1 MEERINSA
9 YKTSLTFSKEHYEN
23 FPVILFSVS
32 KELKKHIAIIYK
44 FARQADDLADEGYI
58 SQNERLF
65 FLNEYEKDFIE
76 ALNGKFKNDFWVALK
91 NTCDKF
97 QIDKKLFLDL
107 ISAFKQDIIKKR
119 YETDSEI
126 LDYCKRSANPIGRIL
141 LKIFKVED
149 NEALI
154 ASDKICTALQL
165 TNFYQDVSIDIQKN
179 RIYASKEMMRK
190 YSVAEEDFLNLNCN
204 ENVKLL
210 FKELIEKTYKM
221 FNEGK
226 VIQSYVPKS
235 FLLQIRMTILGGEK
249 ILHKIVENDYDV
261 FNKRP
266 KLNKKDFL
274 LILLKSFRN
283 V

>member
-58 SQNERLF
+58 SQNERMFL
-65 FLNEYEKDFIE
+65 LNEYEKDFIE

-119 YETDSEI
+119 YETDFEI

-179 RIYASKEMMRK
+179 RIYASKEMMQK
-190 YSVAEEDFLNLNCN
+190 YSVTEEDFLNLNCN

-249 ILHKIVENDYDV
+249 ILYKIVENDYDV

>member
-65 FLNEYEKDFIE
+65 LLNEYEKDFIE
-76 ALNGKFKNDFWVALK
+76 ALNGKFKNDFWLALK

-97 QIDKKLFLDL
+97 QIDKKFFLDL

-119 YETDSEI
+119 YETDFEI

-154 ASDKICTALQL
+154 ASDKICIALQL

-190 YSVAEEDFLNLNCN
+190 YSVTEEDFLNLNCN

>member
-65 FLNEYEKDFIE
+65 LLNEYEKDFIE
-76 ALNGKFKNDFWVALK
+76 ALNGKFKNDFWLALK

-190 YSVAEEDFLNLNCN
+190 YSVTEEDFLNLNFN

-226 VIQSYVPKS
+226 VIQSYLPKS

-249 ILHKIVENDYDV
+249 ILYKIVENDYDV

>member
-65 FLNEYEKDFIE
+65 LLNEYEKDFIE
-76 ALNGKFKNDFWVALK
+76 ALNGKFKNDFWLALK

-97 QIDKKLFLDL
+97 QIDKKFFLDL

-119 YETDSEI
+119 YETDFEI

-154 ASDKICTALQL
+154 ASDKICIALQL

-190 YSVAEEDFLNLNCN
+190 YSVTEEDFLNLNCN

-274 LILLKSFRN
+274 LILLKGFRN

>member
-58 SQNERLF
+58 SQNERMFL
-65 FLNEYEKDFIE
+65 LNEYEKDFIE
-76 ALNGKFKNDFWVALK
+76 ALNGKFKNDFWLALK

-119 YETDSEI
+119 YETDFEI

-190 YSVAEEDFLNLNCN
+190 YSVTEEDFLNLNCN

>member
-65 FLNEYEKDFIE
+65 LLNEYEKDFIE
-76 ALNGKFKNDFWVALK
+76 ALNGKFKNDFWLALK

-97 QIDKKLFLDL
+97 QIDKKLFFDL

-190 YSVAEEDFLNLNCN
+190 YSVTEEDFLNLNFN

-226 VIQSYVPKS
+226 VIQSYLPKS

-249 ILHKIVENDYDV
+249 ILYKIVENDYDV

>member
-1 MEERINSA
+1 LEERINSA

-76 ALNGKFKNDFWVALK
+76 ALNGKFKNDFWLALK

-119 YETDSEI
+119 YETDFEI

-190 YSVAEEDFLNLNCN
+190 YSVTEEDFLNLNCN

-249 ILHKIVENDYDV
+249 ILYKIVENDYDV

>member
-65 FLNEYEKDFIE
+65 LLNEYEKDFIE
-76 ALNGKFKNDFWVALK
+76 ALNGKFKNDFWLALK

-97 QIDKKLFLDL
+97 QIDKKFFLDL

-119 YETDSEI
+119 YETDFEI

-190 YSVAEEDFLNLNCN
+190 YSVTEEDFLNLNCN

>member
-65 FLNEYEKDFIE
+65 LLNEYEKDFIE

-119 YETDSEI
+119 YETDFEI

-190 YSVAEEDFLNLNCN
+190 YSVTEEDFLNLNCN

-249 ILHKIVENDYDV
+249 ILYKIVENDYDV

>member
-65 FLNEYEKDFIE
+65 LLNEYEKDFIE
-76 ALNGKFKNDFWVALK
+76 ALNGKFKNDFWLALK

-119 YETDSEI
+119 YETDFEI

-190 YSVAEEDFLNLNCN
+190 YSVTEEDFLNLNCN

-226 VIQSYVPKS
+226 VIQSYVPKT

-274 LILLKSFRN
+274 LILLKGFRN

>member
-65 FLNEYEKDFIE
+65 LLNEYEKDFIE
-76 ALNGKFKNDFWVALK
+76 ALNGKFKNDFWLALK

-97 QIDKKLFLDL
+97 QIDKKFFLDL

-119 YETDSEI
+119 YETDFEI

-154 ASDKICTALQL
+154 ASDKICIALQL

-179 RIYASKEMMRK
+179 RIYASKEMMQK
-190 YSVAEEDFLNLNCN
+190 YSVTEEDFLNLNCN

>member
-76 ALNGKFKNDFWVALK
+76 ALNGKFKNDFWLALK

-119 YETDSEI
+119 YETDFEI

-190 YSVAEEDFLNLNCN
+190 YSVTEEDFLNLNCN

-249 ILHKIVENDYDV
+249 ILYKIVENDYDV

>member
-58 SQNERLF
+58 SQNERMFL
-65 FLNEYEKDFIE
+65 LNEYEKDFIE
-76 ALNGKFKNDFWVALK
+76 ALNGKFKNDFWLALK

-119 YETDSEI
+119 YETDFEI

-249 ILHKIVENDYDV
+249 ILYKIVENDYDV